1 MQLRERSLPLTVDNI
16 YTAIQK
22 QIIEPNLVS
31 SIMAHDTFLKDWLIN
46 HENDVDKISTYLD
59 MIKNKHNMLVTFLV
73 SEKTK
78 NYYTANGLLEQVAED
93 NPNNA
98 WYFSF
103 I

>member
-1 MQLRERSLPLTVDNI
+1 M
-16 YTAIQK
+16 
-22 QIIEPNLVS
+22 
-31 SIMAHDTFLKDWLIN
+31 MAHDTFLKDWLIN

-78 NYYTANGLLEQVAED
+78 NYYTANGLIEQVAED